1 MDHVSTGLRFT
12 EDISWSHGINNIV
25 NNAFIKNGLL
35 KNNLKL
41 TLGKELIY

>member
-25 NNAFIKNGLL
+25 NNAYIKNGLL
-35 KNNLKL
+35 KEKPIVNSR
-41 TLGKELIY
+41 